1 MMILWTSLK
10 LRKGKHSKIS
20 FQALSNNARQTIL
33 QHRELKY
40 ISNMSNSKYFKPWK
54 IKSNNLWHPR
64 QKLKS
69 FEKQCDSNVWGRAS
83 MPGNKLLTRQK
94 DKFSQENAN
103 SLQLSSRPAVY
114 NYLWESEESTS
125 NKTLLEIEV
134 KIYALSWR

>member
-1 MMILWTSLK
+1 
-10 LRKGKHSKIS
+10 
-20 FQALSNNARQTIL
+20 
-33 QHRELKY
+33 
-40 ISNMSNSKYFKPWK
+40 
-54 IKSNNLWHPR
+54 
-64 QKLKS
+64 
-69 FEKQCDSNVWGRAS
+69 
-83 MPGNKLLTRQK
+83 MPGNKLLTHQK